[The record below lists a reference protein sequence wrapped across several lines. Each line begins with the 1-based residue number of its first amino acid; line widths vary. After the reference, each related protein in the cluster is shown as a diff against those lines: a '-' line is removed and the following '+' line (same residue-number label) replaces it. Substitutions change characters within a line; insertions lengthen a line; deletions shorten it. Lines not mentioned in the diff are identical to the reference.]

1 MKIMQPDLPDKTFP
15 VPAPRWKTL
24 SGAGSALALSLL
36 FLVSGI
42 WKLTDLHATS
52 ERMVQSLVPVALS
65 LPAAV
70 AVSVAET
77 FAGLLLLI
85 PRYRRWG
92 AWIAAAM
99 LAAFL
104 IYIGL
109 FYRRLLGD
117 DCNCFPW
124 ISRVIGPG
132 FIAGDLVM
140 FGLAIVTSRWSAR
153 PGGLRG
159 PVMLLCGLLCMAG
172 LSYGLSQLRRA
183 GITSPAL
190 IQVDGKPFRLHGGRA
205 LLYFFEPDCSHC
217 YEVAE
222 AMARHNWGATR
233 VIVLP
238 TSQPEFAGIFLK
250 DTGLQAGICYE
261 APRLRDVYS
270 FSDPPFAVA
279 LDEGRL
285 VETFNSG
292 QLEGERFY
300 RALRRAGFIR

>member
-1 MKIMQPDLPDKTFP
+1 MKAMQPDLLERSLA
-15 VPAPRWKTL
+15 VPAPRWKILT
-24 SGAGSALALSLL
+24 GAGSALALSLL

-42 WKLTDLHATS
+42 WKLTDLPATS

-65 LPAAV
+65 LAAAV
-70 AVSVAET
+70 AVGVSET

-124 ISRVIGPG
+124 ISRVVGPG

-140 FGLAIVTSRWSAR
+140 FGLAIVASRWSER
-153 PGGLRG
+153 PAGLRG
-159 PVMLLCGLLCMAG
+159 PVILLCSLLCMAG
-172 LSYGLSQLRRA
+172 VSYGVSQLRRA

-222 AMARHNWGATR
+222 AMAKRDWGAAH

-238 TSQPEFAGIFLK
+238 TSH
-250 DTGLQAGICYE
+250 
-261 APRLRDVYS
+261 RNLRGS
-270 FSDPPFAVA
+270 S
-279 LDEGRL
+279 
-285 VETFNSG
+285 
-292 QLEGERFY
+292 
-300 RALRRAGFIR
+300 